1 MTGYAFPRESRL
13 LTPAS
18 FQRVF
23 KNPVRVSSPLIT
35 ILAVSGEAEKSRLG
49 LAVPKKALHLAVW
62 RNRAK
67 RVIRNS
73 FRLHQADLPLIDCVV
88 VAKGALKDHLEGRE
102 PELLLE
108 KLWKVVSRRC
118 RKLA

>member
-62 RNRAK
+62 RNRVK

-102 PELLLE
+102 LELLLE

-118 RKLA
+118 

>member
-23 KNPVRVSSPLIT
+23 KNP
-35 ILAVSGEAEKSRLG
+35 
-49 LAVPKKALHLAVW
+49 VW

-102 PELLLE
+102 LELLLE